1 VSYFQA
7 LTATTVNLR
16 LSVLESFGNMSLNRR
31 HRTMNLGKTETRNIE
46 TESAIVNDHP
56 ASISAV
62 EQMAKGHLYTYFLLT
77 WRSTD
82 GKRLRKHYPT
92 LNKARHAL
100 SNLLKKDT
108 IESERQKIL
117 RHRSSLF
124 LINCLCFPT
133 DVSLGMTFPLRLPPL
148 DASITAWNVQTAG
161 LQFLQ
166 ALVITKR

>member
-1 VSYFQA
+1 
-7 LTATTVNLR
+7 
-16 LSVLESFGNMSLNRR
+16 
-31 HRTMNLGKTETRNIE
+31 MNLGKTETRNIE

-100 SNLLKKDT
+100 SNLLKKTQSNLNDKRYSGT
-108 IESERQKIL
+108 GAA
-117 RHRSSLF
+117 SSSSTVF
-124 LINCLCFPT
+124 AA
-133 DVSLGMTFPLRLPPL
+133 RLTSRL
-148 DASITAWNVQTAG
+148 E
-161 LQFLQ
+161 
-166 ALVITKR
+166 